1 MPTTST
7 QHWDET
13 VDLVVLGTGAAGL
26 SATLTAASRGASV
39 VTIEKTKYLGGTTAY
54 SAGTCWIPDNH
65 YQREDGNTDD
75 RARAERYLDAVVGDK
90 APREGW
96 QAYLEHGPK
105 MLQDMAELGVNFMRS
120 PAVVDYHSELPE
132 TGKTGRALEPE
143 PFDGRKL
150 TRSQFR
156 RVRPPV
162 QEFALMKGTLML
174 RRAEVAK
181 LLKLFDGRI
190 TERASAVALAAKLGI
205 RWAIDRLSYPRGTRL
220 VMGNGLVAN
229 MYHKA
234 LEYGVD
240 FMFETT
246 TQQLVT
252 DANGAVTGVEVTQVG
267 TTRRIAVRSGVVL
280 AAGGFPQNPEMREQ
294 FMPAPTPQYSRAGE
308 GSTGD
313 TLKLAQKAGAAAGR
327 DDGENALWFPS
338 SVGRRKDGS
347 QAVFPHIWDRARPGV
362 IAVDANGQ
370 RFVDE
375 STSYDQF
382 VRAMFA
388 SKDQAAIPAWLV
400 VDSKTLAKYGL
411 GMITMP
417 HLPRFA
423 LRHYIRSGYLFEGK
437 TLTELAEQIGV
448 DATGLK
454 ATVNR
459 YNGFAKTGKDED
471 FGKGELL
478 FGAVAGDPA
487 HKPNPNIGPI
497 QQGPFYAIALHPTP
511 LASSYGVLTNARG
524 QAVNDAAEPVSG
536 LYAVG
541 NDAASVM
548 GSEYP
553 GAGAQVGSGMTFGW
567 AAAQHALG
575 AAPLVDSMGEYNE
588 TVR

>member
-1 MPTTST
+1 MQTTST
-7 QHWDET
+7 QHWDQT

-75 RARAERYLDAVVGDK
+75 RARAERYLEAVVGDH

-105 MLQDMAELGVNFMRS
+105 MLEDMATLGVHFMRS

-132 TGKTGRALEPE
+132 TGKTGRALEPA

-150 TRSQFR
+150 TRTQFA

-181 LLKLFDGRI
+181 LLKIFDGALPQRL
-190 TERASAVALAAKLGI
+190 SAVGLAAKLGF

-234 LEYGVD
+234 LDHGVD
-240 FMFETT
+240 FVFEAN
-246 TQQLVT
+246 TQQLIT
-252 DANGAVTGVEVTQVG
+252 DDDGAVTGVEITQNG

-280 AAGGFPQNPEMREQ
+280 AAGGFSQSPQLREA
-294 FMPAPTPQYSRAGE
+294 FMPEPTPQYSRAGE

-313 TLKLAQKAGAAAGR
+313 TLQLAQQAGAAAGH
-327 DDGENALWFPS
+327 DNGENALWFPS

-362 IAVDANGQ
+362 IAVDAHGQ

-375 STSYDQF
+375 STSYHRF

-388 SKDQAAIPAWLV
+388 SRDHAAIPAWLI

-417 HLPRFA
+417 HLPRLA
-423 LRHYIRSGYLFEGK
+423 LRRYIRDGYLFEGQ
-437 TLTELAEQIGV
+437 TLAELADQIGV
-448 DATGLK
+448 DAQGLE
-454 ATVNR
+454 ATVHR

-478 FGAVAGDPA
+478 FGAVAGDPD
-487 HKPNPNIGPI
+487 HGPNPNIGPI
-497 QQGPFYAIALHPTP
+497 QHGPFYAIAVHPTP
-511 LASSYGVLTNARG
+511 LATSYGVLTNDDG
-524 QAVNDAAEPVSG
+524 QAVRETGEPVNG

-567 AAAQHALG
+567 AAARHAID
-575 AAPLVDSMGEYNE
+575 APIDSMGEQAKS
-588 TVR
+588 RL

>member
-1 MPTTST
+1 MQTTST
-7 QHWDET
+7 QHWDRT

-26 SATLTAASRGASV
+26 AATLTAASRGASV
-39 VTIEKTKYLGGTTAY
+39 VTVEKTEYLGGTTAY
-54 SAGTCWIPDNH
+54 SAGTCWIPNNH
-65 YQREDGNTDD
+65 YQREDGITDD
-75 RARAERYLDAVVGDK
+75 RERAERYLDAVVGDN

-96 QAYLEHGPK
+96 ESYLEQGPK
-105 MLQDMAELGVNFMRS
+105 MLEDMAELGVEFLRS

-132 TGKTGRALEPE
+132 TGKTGRALEPA

-150 TRSQFR
+150 KRSQFR

-162 QEFALMKGTLML
+162 PEFALMKGTLML

-181 LLKLFDGRI
+181 LLKVFDGRI
-190 TERASAVALAAKLGI
+190 NERVSAIALAAKLGI

-234 LEYGVD
+234 LQFGAE
-240 FMFETT
+240 FAFEANTE
-246 TQQLVT
+246 QLIT
-252 DANGAVTGVEVTQVG
+252 DDEGAVIGVAVTQDG
-267 TTRRIAVRSGVVL
+267 KTQHIATRSGVIL
-280 AAGGFPQNPEMREQ
+280 AAGGFSQSPELREQ
-294 FMPAPTPQYSRAGE
+294 FMPDPTPQYSRAGE

-313 TLKLAQKAGAAAGR
+313 TLQLAQQAGAAAGN
-327 DDGENALWFPS
+327 DNGENALWFPS

-375 STSYDQF
+375 SRPYHEF

-400 VDSKTLAKYGL
+400 VDAKTLAKYGL

-423 LRHYIRSGYLFEGK
+423 LRRYIRDGYLFEGE
-437 TLTELAEQIGV
+437 TLGELAEQIGV
-448 DATGLK
+448 DVVGLET
-454 ATVNR
+454 TVQR
-459 YNGFAKTGKDED
+459 YNGFAKTGTDED

-478 FGAVAGDPA
+478 FGEVAGDPD

-497 QQGPFYAIALHPTP
+497 EKGPFYAIALHPTP
-511 LASSYGVLTNARG
+511 LATSYGVLTDDHG
-524 QAVNDAAEPVSG
+524 QAVNDADRAISG

-567 AAAQHALG
+567 SAARHALLR
-575 AAPLVDSMGEYNE
+575 ADQPVDSIGEHSAL
-588 TVR
+588 